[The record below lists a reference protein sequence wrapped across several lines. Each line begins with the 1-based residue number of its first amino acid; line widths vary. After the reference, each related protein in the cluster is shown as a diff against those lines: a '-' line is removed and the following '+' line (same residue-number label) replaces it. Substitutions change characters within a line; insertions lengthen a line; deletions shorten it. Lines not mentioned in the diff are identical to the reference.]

1 MNNVKE
7 NYNSL
12 SYWENVLRKNKG
24 RRAHVFMQKPPTEK
38 SIYFHTMIFGQKNGI
53 NNMWGYFP
61 NLKCF
66 VGYIQYAFLQE
77 AFYRWVH
84 GKDRFISQIPCLT
97 IDKISREGEKTKKI
111 SKEIATEMRRD
122 FEFFNRLWIIPA
134 DRIETELRK
143 FLVDFNKRW
152 MGNNKQ
158 FLYIKIFNTPEQ
170 LGEFVISS
178 AVITNTEKELE
189 NKIGM
194 PISEW
199 RDVCKYTIS
208 DSAKGET
215 FKDILQK
222 KLSEVY

>member
-1 MNNVKE
+1 VNKLKE

-12 SYWENVLRKNKG
+12 SYWENVLMKNKG

-38 SIYFHTMIFGQKNGI
+38 SIYFHTIIFGKKNGI
-53 NNMWGYFP
+53 SNMWGYFP
-61 NLKCF
+61 NIKCL
-66 VGYIQYAFLQE
+66 VGYIQYSFLQE

-84 GKDRFISQIPCLT
+84 GKDKFISQIPCVT
-97 IDKISREGEKTKKI
+97 VDKISHEGEKAKKI
-111 SKEIATEMRRD
+111 SKEIAVNMRRD
-122 FEFFNRLWIIPA
+122 YEFLNWLWIIPA
-134 DRIETELRK
+134 DRIEMELRR

-152 MGNNKQ
+152 MGDNKQ

-178 AVITNTEKELE
+178 SVITNTEKELE

-194 PISEW
+194 TIPEW
-199 RDVCKYTIS
+199 RDICKFAIS
-208 DSAKGET
+208 DPDKGEI